1 VLRLVRRAP
10 AGHTLMASPC
20 CGRQEMEDGAPAW
33 SPRAD
38 IDPRRGQLLEV
49 LVFLF
54 LIVPS
59 MLLSFLVVRQGG
71 LGFVVTAWATI
82 GRDLGLV
89 SLIVFFLWRNGEPV
103 GRIGWTLKNG
113 GREALLGLGL
123 FGLLFVGT
131 IVLESLLRSA
141 GVPPP
146 ATPRPRFLTAT
157 GPAELGLAVALVTV
171 VAVAE
176 ETIFRGYLILRFSAV
191 TRRPVVAALLSAI
204 VFSLGHGYEGTTGV
218 ITVGVM
224 GLGLAVVYL
233 WRRSLLAPIV
243 MHFLQDFIG
252 IILLPLLGS
261 R

>member
-1 VLRLVRRAP
+1 
-10 AGHTLMASPC
+10 MAD
-20 CGRQEMEDGAPAW
+20 GTIAWGTREDTE
-33 SPRAD
+33 
-38 IDPRRGQLLEV
+38 PRRRELLEV

-103 GRIGWTLKNG
+103 GRIGWTLKSG
-113 GREALLGLGL
+113 GKEATLGMAL
-123 FGLLFVGT
+123 FIALFAGT
-131 IVLESLLRSA
+131 IILESLLRSA
-141 GVPPP
+141 GVPAP
-146 ATPRPRFLTAT
+146 ATPRPQFLTAR
-157 GPAELGLAVALVTV
+157 GPAELGLALALVAV

-191 TRRPVVAALLSAI
+191 TRRPAVAALLSAI

-224 GLGLAVVYL
+224 GLGLAFVYL
-233 WRRSLLAPIV
+233 WRRTLLAPTV
-243 MHFLQDFIG
+243 MHFLQDFVG
-252 IILLPLLGS
+252 IILLPLLGH